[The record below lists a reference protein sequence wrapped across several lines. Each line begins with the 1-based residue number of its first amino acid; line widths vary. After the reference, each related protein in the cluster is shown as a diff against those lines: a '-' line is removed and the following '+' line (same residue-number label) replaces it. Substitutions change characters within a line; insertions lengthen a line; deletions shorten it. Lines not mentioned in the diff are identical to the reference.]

1 MRSRTPRRKRTQRR
15 TPRRTRR
22 KSRHKSRRTRRTAG
36 RTRRRSRRTRRRSRV
51 HRGGGDKERC
61 EKYRLYQDF
70 MEYKTQIET
79 LNKEKRLKESVIN
92 EHMSRLEIKKNELER
107 VEQRL
112 KDYIE
117 PSCVC
122 ISGAGEY
129 THCPSCNDTEKE
141 SLISE
146 KKSLEAS
153 IVNLQKYLKKLQK
166 NLKEIPEEIDKI
178 VSLGHSKLWNSMQKY
193 PLTEVFRE
201 MQDMK
206 DSGKFEDYELEN
218 VLLCGP
224 SAE

>member
-1 MRSRTPRRKRTQRR
+1 MRSRTPRRKRTHRR

-36 RTRRRSRRTRRRSRV
+36 RTRRRSRTRRKSRI
-51 HRGGGDKERC
+51 HKGGETNLERC

-92 EHMSRLEIKKNELER
+92 KHMSRLEIKKNELER

-117 PSCVC
+117 PSCIC
-122 ISGAGEY
+122 ISAAGENSY
-129 THCPSCNDTEKE
+129 CPSCNDTKKE

-153 IVNLQKYLKKLQK
+153 IVNLQNNLKKLQK

-218 VLLCGP
+218 VLLCGS